1 MKLFVFL
8 FKYVLKKASLKKN
21 TNPPWEFYPFYFYFL
36 SDASPD
42 ISYWS
47 RVGSVVG
54 TIEGQVDKVNEMKK
68 WLETVG
74 SPKSR
79 IDNVVFSEEK
89 KIDKLNFDSFEII
102 K

>member
-1 MKLFVFL
+1 
-8 FKYVLKKASLKKN
+8 
-21 TNPPWEFYPFYFYFL
+21 
-36 SDASPD
+36 
-42 ISYWS
+42 
-47 RVGSVVG
+47 
-54 TIEGQVDKVNEMKK
+54 MKK